1 MQGYDPHLAFY
12 KAPSF
17 CFGVSPA
24 SGCVG
29 LALTPPPPGA
39 APSPRAG
46 RCPGP
51 NQLKQGRRPLAAD
64 GGLGACRDAAVLRS
78 PLELCS
84 HPRARRQDPL
94 RCRGNPRQATTRD
107 LPGMRVGGE
116 AGRDAPSRSWR
127 GSEPTPSPALAQC
140 PGGWA
145 AWRLKFEEIKTSFR
159 EA

>member
-1 MQGYDPHLAFY
+1 MAAWKAKFSRRDMQGYDPHLAFY

-94 RCRGNPRQATTRD
+94 RCRGNPRQAKTRD
-107 LPGMRVGGE
+107 LGCELAARRGGTRLVGAG
-116 AGRDAPSRSWR
+116 AGRNRLQVPRWRSVL
-127 GSEPTPSPALAQC
+127 GDGLL
-140 PGGWA
+140 GV
-145 AWRLKFEEIKTSFR
+145 
-159 EA
+159 